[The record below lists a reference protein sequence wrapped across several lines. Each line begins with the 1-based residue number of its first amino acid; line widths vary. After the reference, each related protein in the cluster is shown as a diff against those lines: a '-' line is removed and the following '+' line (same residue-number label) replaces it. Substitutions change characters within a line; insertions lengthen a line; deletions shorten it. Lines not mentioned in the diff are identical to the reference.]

1 MRRWR
6 RPPRWRRSPAL
17 FRAASRS
24 RRLRRLGLRLLSAA
38 GFWET
43 AGAAIATFTGVK
55 AVMGGFHEAMEQ
67 QHERMRQE
75 LAAMSAEE
83 IAKGEKLSADL
94 AAKYPSVPQSEIMH
108 SLRTARTVTGSFDE
122 ATDVLEPLT
131 KLRVIAQAASPGTSA
146 EDMRAEFD
154 KLVKALEVAGV
165 AQDKPRLNSYINDVA
180 KSLNAFGDQIKPED
194 YFDMLRYGRQASS
207 RISERFLMTTMATL
221 GSEFGGSNIGT
232 ALSGFNQAVVG
243 NRFTHTAA
251 LGFAQ
256 LGLIDDKDLARTKT
270 GEIKGIL
277 PGRHVK
283 DVQLAQS
290 DPDLWIKQDYLPALA
305 KAGITTPDAISAR
318 IAQDFTNRNAANL
331 VTQIALQQSKLEKNT
346 ALWNQASGLTGAD
359 LLGSKD
365 ASTAFA
371 GVGNAI
377 ERWIAKRFDV
387 DSYGQVGSAVSRA
400 VGAVTPSP
408 GPHPDLGA
416 DAAADLKGW
425 VDLFKSIRIG
435 GPQTSEAWHADMRAN
450 SSLWGA
456 GYRPGD
462 LDQEL
467 ARERARGLSS
477 SLPAFRGAS
486 DWEVKSQGLTLP
498 PQAQQPAAPA
508 SVTVNG
514 QAQVEHE
521 ITVRI
526 EASPLLQVIVDQA
539 RQQTETTI
547 PLIGDG
553 NGRMDSDAG
562 PHRGPGIG
570 KM

>member
-1 MRRWR
+1 VAATTAAAPVAAAIPRSVLI
-6 RPPRWRRSPAL
+6 PPVAPPPPS
-17 FRAASRS
+17 ASF
-24 RRLRRLGLRLLSAA
+24 L
-38 GFWET
+38 ET
-43 AGAAIATFTGVK
+43 ALGVAATFTGIT
-55 AVMGGFHEAMEQ
+55 AIRGAWNEAMEQ
-67 QHERMRQE
+67 QHERMRQD
-75 LAAMSAEE
+75 LAAMSADE

-165 AQDKPRLNSYINDVA
+165 ATDKTKLGSYINDVA

-290 DPDLWIKQDYLPALA
+290 DPDLWIKQDYLPALT
-305 KAGITTPDAISAR
+305 KAGITAPDAISAR

-331 VTQIALQQSKLEKNT
+331 VTQIALQQNKLEKNT
-346 ALWNQASGLTGAD
+346 ALWNAASGTIGAD

-365 ASTAFA
+365 ASPA
-371 GVGNAI
+371 
-377 ERWIAKRFDV
+377 
-387 DSYGQVGSAVSRA
+387 
-400 VGAVTPSP
+400 
-408 GPHPDLGA
+408 
-416 DAAADLKGW
+416 W
-425 VDLFKSIRIG
+425 V
-435 GPQTSEAWHADMRAN
+435 M
-450 SSLWGA
+450 
-456 GYRPGD
+456 
-462 LDQEL
+462 
-467 ARERARGLSS
+467 LSS
-477 SLPAFRGAS
+477 A
-486 DWEVKSQGLTLP
+486 DWRSYSTP
-498 PQAQQPAAPA
+498 
-508 SVTVNG
+508 TCM
-514 QAQVEHE
+514 
-521 ITVRI
+521 VR
-526 EASPLLQVIVDQA
+526 
-539 RQQTETTI
+539 
-547 PLIGDG
+547 
-553 NGRMDSDAG
+553 
-562 PHRGPGIG
+562 
-570 KM
+570 